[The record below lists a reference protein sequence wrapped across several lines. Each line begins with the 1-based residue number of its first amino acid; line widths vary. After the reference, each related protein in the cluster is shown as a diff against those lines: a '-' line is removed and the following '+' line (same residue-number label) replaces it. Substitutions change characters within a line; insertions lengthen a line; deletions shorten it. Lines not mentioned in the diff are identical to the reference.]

1 MTVSCPIPGTSTRRR
16 SGAGVEDSSGQE
28 RSGASS
34 LCLQR
39 SGTASSR
46 PHLSLSSSLMRMDSK
61 LYRRVTNQIITISFF
76 SEFVLNEKDV
86 YPYNCEKKEDFIRKG
101 LGKKFLSF
109 MHKS

>member
-1 MTVSCPIPGTSTRRR
+1 MTVSCPIPGTSTRRL

-28 RSGASS
+28 RSGVLS

-101 LGKKFLSF
+101 LGKNFLCLF
-109 MHKS
+109 T